1 MSKIALTPNA
11 SGSGTF
17 TLASPNSNT
26 DRTLTL
32 PDSAGTIATTNGITV
47 ADLWRLTGNLTVDTT
62 PITTWEQASSEADHG
77 QVGSSMSLSS
87 GVFTFPETGMYTI
100 TVQADMQSETASTLT
115 LKTRVSTDGGSNYN
129 DRAYAIVRNTN
140 SGGDARA
147 TAYSQ
152 MILDVTSTANIKVRF
167 DFDMAI
173 TGSQIY
179 GNTDITI
186 TSVMFMRLGDT

>member
-1 MSKIALTPNA
+1 MTSVIKVDTIQNST
-11 SGSGTF
+11 GGT
-17 TLASPNSNT
+17 
-26 DRTLTL
+26 
-32 PDSAGTIATTNGITV
+32 ATADGLGITAITV
-47 ADLWRLTGNLTVDTT
+47 ADLWRLTGDLTTDTA

-87 GVFTFPETGMYTI
+87 GVFTFPETGMYAI

-115 LKTRVSTDGGSNYN
+115 LQTKVSTDGGSNYS

-140 SGGDARA
+140 TGGDARA

-152 MILDVTSTANIKVRF
+152 MILDVTSTENVKVRF
-167 DFDMAI
+167 DFDTAI
-173 TGSQIY
+173 TGSRIK

-186 TSVMFMRLGDT
+186 TSVMFIRLGAT

>member
-1 MSKIALTPNA
+1 MTSVIKVDTIQNS
-11 SGSGTF
+11 SGG
-17 TLASPNSNT
+17 
-26 DRTLTL
+26 
-32 PDSAGTIATTNGITV
+32 ATTTDALGIKAITV
-47 ADLWRLTGNLTVDTT
+47 ADLWRLTGDLTADTT

-152 MILDVTSTANIKVRF
+152 MILDVTSTANVKVRF
-167 DFDMAI
+167 DFDTAI
-173 TGSQIY
+173 AGSQIK

>member
-17 TLASPNSNT
+17 TIAAPNSNT

-186 TSVMFMRLGDT
+186 TSVMFIRLGDT